1 MPNDNHAARETVQIH
16 PDGHRAVVLL
26 KTKGKSYYETF
37 GPDGLSLGVFDL
49 SDEATSAAQWAW
61 DFLQEEPAIR
71 RLTLMQLVMDKLATQ
86 YPMESASV
94 TLAPK
99 G

>member
-1 MPNDNHAARETVQIH
+1 MSTKNHAGKETVHIH

-26 KTKGKSYYETF
+26 RTNEKSYYEAY
-37 GPDGLSLGVFDL
+37 GPDGLSLGVYNRD
-49 SDEATSAAQWAW
+49 DEAISAAQWAW
-61 DFLQEEPAIR
+61 DFLEDEPAIR
-71 RLTLMQLVMDKLATQ
+71 RLTLMQLVMDKLTLQ
-86 YPMESASV
+86 YPLESAQV

>member
-1 MPNDNHAARETVQIH
+1 MQHNNHAGKETVEIH
-16 PDGHRAVVLL
+16 PNGHRAVVLL

-49 SDEATSAAQWAW
+49 SDEAASAAQWAW
-61 DFLQEEPAIR
+61 DFLEEDPAIR
-71 RLTLMQLVMDKLATQ
+71 RLTLMQLVMDKLTLQ
-86 YPMESASV
+86 FPLGSSKV